1 MIKKNEQ
8 HRRNRTVW
16 EIDEK
21 SSPSLTTE
29 RCTNQNNEA
38 TFQKNLANRKS
49 LK

>member
-21 SSPSLTTE
+21 SSPSLTTGE
-29 RCTNQNNEA
+29 MY
-38 TFQKNLANRKS
+38 KS
-49 LK
+49 KQWGNISEELSK